1 MSTDDQLSP
10 ERLLTRDEVRT
21 IDSTLIAR
29 GVPGVLLMENAG
41 RGAAEAILERTR
53 GRALRDVAVLVGP
66 GNNGGDG
73 LVVARH
79 LRLHLPDVKAVAW
92 CVVDPATLS
101 GDAAVMRDAALAC
114 GVPLR
119 VAADD
124 PHAAALAL
132 GACDCIVD
140 ALFGTG
146 LSRPLSG
153 AAATWVLA
161 ANARMEALRVALDV
175 PSGIDA
181 DRGAVLGDGA
191 AFRADLTVTFAAQKA
206 GLHTGPGRT
215 LAGEVLLA
223 TIGVAIPTPVA
234 RSKCWLESAA
244 PRVPPRRPDAHK
256 GDAGRVLIVGG
267 RRGMTGAA
275 VLAAR
280 GAHRMGAGLVRVAS
294 TEAPTAPHLPETMVT
309 TLPDDAGARA
319 ETLRG
324 LMQHADAVVLG
335 PGLGRDDDSAHIAAT
350 VLGGCEVPLVID
362 ADGLWHLAALGLAPT
377 QGRAWVLTPHP
388 LEMSRMLGV
397 DTRTVNDDRVESARR
412 AAARFNAWVVLKGPG
427 TVLSDAESSWVMPYM
442 TPALAVGGSGDVL
455 AGAIG
460 ARLAERNSDGP
471 ILVRSRVA
479 SAVHAHG
486 LAGERLA
493 AQRGASRG
501 ALATEIADL
510 LGSTLEPD

>member
-1 MSTDDQLSP
+1 MSTDDRLSP

-21 IDSTLIAR
+21 IDKTLIAR

-41 RGAAEAILERTR
+41 RGAAEVILERTR
-53 GRALRDVAVLVGP
+53 SNPLRDVAVLVGP

-79 LRLHLPDVKAVAW
+79 LRLHLPDVSVVAW
-92 CVVDPATLS
+92 CMADPAQLA
-101 GDAAVMRDAALAC
+101 GDAAVMRDAATAC

-132 GACDCIVD
+132 GACDCVVD

-146 LSRPLSG
+146 LSRPIEG

-161 ANARMEALRVALDV
+161 ANARKETLRVALDV

-181 DRGAVLGDGA
+181 DRGAVVGDGA
-191 AFRADLTVTFAAQKA
+191 AFRADVTVTFAAQKA
-206 GLHTGPGRT
+206 GLHTGPGRV
-215 LAGEVLLA
+215 LAGEVVLA
-223 TIGVAIPTPVA
+223 TLGVAIPTSVA
-234 RSKCWLESAA
+234 RSRCWLESTA
-244 PRVPPRRPDAHK
+244 PRTPSRRPDAHK
-256 GDAGRVLIVGG
+256 GDAGRVLVVGG

-280 GAHRMGAGLVRVAS
+280 GAHRMGAGVVAVAS
-294 TEAPTAPHLPETMVT
+294 TEAPSAQHLAETMVT
-309 TLPDDAGARA
+309 TLPADAAARDA
-319 ETLRG
+319 KLRKM
-324 LMQHADAVVLG
+324 LQRADAVVLG
-335 PGLGRDDDSAHIAAT
+335 PGLGRDEAGSQIAAT
-350 VLGGCEVPLVID
+350 VLGACEAPLVID
-362 ADGLWHLAALGLAPT
+362 ADGLWHLAALGLMPAA
-377 QGRAWVLTPHP
+377 GRAWVLTPHP
-388 LEMSRMLGV
+388 LEMSRLLGV
-397 DTRTVNDDRVESARR
+397 DTKTVNDDRVGSARR
-412 AAARFNAWVVLKGPG
+412 AAGLFNAWVVLKGPG
-427 TVLSDAESSWVMPYM
+427 TVLSDAGSTWVMPYM

-455 AGAIG
+455 AGAIA

-471 ILVRSRVA
+471 IMVRTRVA

-486 LAGERLA
+486 RAGERLA

-501 ALATEIADL
+501 ALATEVADL
-510 LGSTLEPD
+510 LAAVLEPD

>member
-1 MSTDDQLSP
+1 MSTDDRLSP

-41 RGAAEAILERTR
+41 RGAAEAILRRTR
-53 GRALRDVAVLVGP
+53 ERPLRDVAVLVGP

-79 LRLHLPDVKAVAW
+79 LRLHLPDVRVGAW
-92 CVVDPATLS
+92 CMVDPAELT
-101 GDAAVMRDAALAC
+101 GDAAVMRDAAAAC
-114 GVPLR
+114 GIPMR
-119 VAADD
+119 IATDD

-140 ALFGTG
+140 AVFGTG

-153 AAATWVLA
+153 AASTWVLA
-161 ANARMEALRVALDV
+161 ANARMDALRVALDV

-181 DRGAVLGDGA
+181 DRGAVVGEGV

-206 GLHTGPGRT
+206 GLHTGPGRV
-215 LAGEVLLA
+215 LAGEVVLA
-223 TIGVAIPTPVA
+223 TLGVPIPTSVA
-234 RSKCWLESAA
+234 QSQCWLESAA
-244 PRVPPRRPDAHK
+244 PRTPPRRPDAHK
-256 GDAGRVLIVGG
+256 GDAGTVLIVGG
-267 RRGMTGAA
+267 RQGMTGAA

-280 GAHRMGAGLVRVAS
+280 GAHRMGAGIVKVAS
-294 TEAPTAPHLPETMVT
+294 TEAPSAPHLPETMVT
-309 TLPDDAGARA
+309 TLPDDPGARA
-319 ETLRG
+319 ETLRAM
-324 LMQHADAVVLG
+324 MQRADAVVLG
-335 PGLGRDDDSAHIAAT
+335 PGLGRDDDAALIAAT
-350 VLGGCEVPLVID
+350 VLGGCEAPLVID
-362 ADGLWHLAALGLAPT
+362 ADGLWHLAALGLVPAA
-377 QGRAWVLTPHP
+377 GRAWVLTPHP
-388 LEMSRMLGV
+388 LEMARMLGV
-397 DTRTVNDDRVESARR
+397 EAGAVNDDRVGSARR
-412 AAARFNAWVVLKGPG
+412 AAAMFNAWVVLKGPG
-427 TVLSDAESSWVMPYM
+427 TVISDAEASWVMPYM
-442 TPALAVGGSGDVL
+442 TPTLAVGGSGDVL

-471 ILVRSRVA
+471 IMVRSRLA

-493 AQRGASRG
+493 TQRGASRG

-510 LGSTLEPD
+510 LATTLEPD